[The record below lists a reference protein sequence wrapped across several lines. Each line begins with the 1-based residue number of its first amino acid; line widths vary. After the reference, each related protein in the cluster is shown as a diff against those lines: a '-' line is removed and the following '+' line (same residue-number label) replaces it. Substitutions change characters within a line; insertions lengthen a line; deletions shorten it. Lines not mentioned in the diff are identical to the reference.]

1 MEDYIQITKLNDFIF
16 CPYSIYF
23 HSIYQNYNERVY
35 HGSAQVAGKIK
46 HESIDKSK
54 YSTEKRYLQGTSVYS
69 EKYLLMGKIDIY
81 DTKTKTLRERKNKIV
96 KIYDGYKLQLVA
108 QKVCLEEMGY
118 EVKNIEMY
126 SISDNKVWKLEYT
139 KEDLKK
145 MEETVKKIR
154 NFDFQN
160 NDIKI
165 NEEKCNN
172 CIYNSL
178 CNLKIC

>member
-1 MEDYIQITKLNDFIF
+1 M
-16 CPYSIYF
+16 YF
-23 HSIYQNYNERVY
+23 HTLYQNYNERVY

-54 YSTEKRYLQGTSVYS
+54 YSTEKRYIQGMAVYS
-69 EKYLLMGKIDIY
+69 EKYRLMGKIDIY
-81 DTKTKTLRERKNKIV
+81 DIKTKTLIERKNKIV

-126 SISDNKVWKLEYT
+126 SITDNKVWKLKYSED
-139 KEDLKK
+139 DLKK
-145 MEETVKKIR
+145 MEDVIKQIR
-154 NFDFQN
+154 NFDFK
-160 NDIKI
+160 KI
-165 NEEKCNN
+165 NVEINPEKCNN

-178 CNLKIC
+178 CNFKTI